1 MSSRN
6 VLLTVLES
14 GKSEMKVPVDSVS
27 AESLLSGSQ
36 RAPHAGSRAREL
48 DGISVIRALISSMR
62 APSSCPKHFPKAPLP
77 NTITLGIRFQHMN
90 LGIGTTQTFSP

>member
-1 MSSRN
+1 MSNRN

-14 GKSEMKVPVDSVS
+14 GKSEMKVPVYSVS

-36 RAPHAGSRAREL
+36 RAPHAGSRTREL
-48 DGISVIRALISSMR
+48 GRISVIRALISSMR
-62 APSSCPKHFPKAPLP
+62 ASSSCPKHLPEAPLP